1 MQEIT
6 MPPKPSWQIRRSG
19 VAQRDGSQRWD
30 DAYQLLLGSA
40 PASASGLAPMPVAT
54 SEENP
59 YDGSSALCAR
69 LDQSATT
76 APDDCAADRL
86 PAGAGRDPAQLASP

>member
-1 MQEIT
+1 

-30 DAYQLLLGSA
+30 DAYQLLLGWA
-40 PASASGLAPMPVAT
+40 TASASGLPPMPVSP
-54 SEENP
+54 SEETP
-59 YDGSSALCAR
+59 DDGSSTLCAS

-86 PAGAGRDPAQLASP
+86 PAGAGRDPARLASP